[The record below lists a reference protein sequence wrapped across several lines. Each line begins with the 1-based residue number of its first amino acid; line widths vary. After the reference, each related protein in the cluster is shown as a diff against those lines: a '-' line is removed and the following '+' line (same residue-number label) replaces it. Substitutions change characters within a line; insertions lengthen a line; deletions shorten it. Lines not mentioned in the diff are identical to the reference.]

1 MAPVPSSRWVDV
13 SGGPA
18 QGAPTYDATNWIG
31 CDTFFNFDLG
41 CNGAWLKEME
51 DKSAAAGHPSGL
63 TFGVEI
69 AGSERM
75 IYVPGAHDRL
85 HPYGSLGCWFTTF
98 RRSTSL
104 ALRVHRSSS

>member
-1 MAPVPSSRWVDV
+1 L
-13 SGGPA
+13 
-18 QGAPTYDATNWIG
+18 
-31 CDTFFNFDLG
+31 FNFDLG

-85 HPYGSLGCWFTTF
+85 HP
-98 RRSTSL
+98 
-104 ALRVHRSSS
+104 